1 MGKKGETG
9 LKTIITEK
17 YKLMKL
23 GENYDKYMV
32 VQDYDNHFLMTHSG
46 VKAGY

>member
-23 GENYDKYMV
+23 GENYPYRNDHLV
-32 VQDYDNHFLMTHSG
+32 TRL
-46 VKAGY
+46 